1 MALQGN
7 LGQIGLADVLQTA
20 MASTRGGELIV
31 TRGPE
36 RAVLR
41 LSSEGLFLLEPEVLD
56 AEDVLAAF
64 AERGLLPPEALK
76 ALRPGTEKASTV
88 LEGLIASGTIPESQV
103 LELVAG
109 VVEDTV
115 LSLLTWREGL
125 FRLQEN
131 AGEPPRGNIVAKVG
145 VNLGSV
151 LLRAAQRLD
160 ERRVLEQVLGTHAL
174 LFRALEAPV
183 PGGEPEEHL
192 EEIHAGLDGRAT
204 TDEIALRLGL
214 SRFGVL
220 RAVSTLVEAGAAR
233 HATSEELGVALS
245 ERLAAKRLRVARDLA
260 MQWVTAHPEDPEGA
274 RALVR
279 VGEARERPQEI
290 AAALTL
296 LGGRLLARGEHDEAL
311 RAYQDAL
318 THRPGDAPA
327 LEGLRAAADVA
338 NDPGLWTSATLRLA
352 QGLLEAEDPQQAA
365 ALAKTVLERT
375 PTDVSARLLCVRAC
389 TQLKDREGLVAAAQ
403 ALLDQLGG
411 RATKRVEREAANSCR
426 DALAMLVPERSD
438 LLRNLRALSDSRP
451 GSRRKRAVLV
461 SALVVLAAAA
471 GVLTWPT
478 SAGRLLENTQ
488 GAIASGDKAEALKLI
503 DRLIEEFPESQE
515 AAQAYALQGQ
525 LNPTPANPATG
536 QSPQV
541 NKPAPKLAVTTL
553 VEALRALP
561 SEVAR
566 TGLQDVVAG
575 LAGRKGAVT
584 PECLPPIAE
593 ALGRL
598 ATEARGRRD
607 ALALTRAGRERLKDD
622 LPGLRDLL
630 ARAEAAR
637 DPAALEALR
646 ACLPGLQALA
656 DAAANEPLRRQLR
669 ELQTEIS
676 TLERAFSAGDEDLLE
691 VRRLLAGLELEKDHT
706 ACREQAARLLV
717 AGRLQEADA
726 LYTALETRLVS
737 VAADKNLAALN
748 EAAGRRH
755 MGEFVRDRRALVAD
769 IQKGLDAAR
778 AATDSGDFVTA
789 AAAYHALA
797 QRHYTI
803 RFDDLMRVPMQLDSV
818 PAGAEVLLNGKSVGR
833 TPLRLDY
840 PWGGPTT
847 LTVQAPGFDPHVTL
861 LDTNKGQPIVTLSAR
876 LQPSTRWSAP
886 LAGNVESRPLDVG
899 GDVLICDRAGRMTL
913 FAGATGRVLWTRH
926 LKSLEG
932 ARSRPTSVPGA
943 YVAAFL
949 DGRVVFVEPRDG
961 TLLAEHQLARP
972 TCDLASLGSVVAMA
986 VTTPAVIGL
995 DRGGSSWETPLTGH
1009 VSAGVLAAHDSFWVG
1024 TANGD
1029 VVRLSPRDGH
1039 PTWLPLA
1046 GVTGGVV
1053 GLAATATGLLVTTS
1067 GGQVSSLRADGS
1079 QRWTAANLGDLVG
1092 PAAEAG
1098 ERVAVI
1104 DRKGRL
1110 LLLAAA
1116 DGAPVATRDAGREA
1130 VGGVLAR
1137 GHVVAATL
1145 TDGHLWVLDART
1157 LEPLTDALLSTSGVL
1172 PPAPLG
1178 SADLAVVT
1186 KDRRLLVLPFVSS
1199 PKSAGA
1205 APAPAPAAS
1214 EALAPPATTK

>member
-20 MASTRGGELIV
+20 MAATRGGELVV

-115 LSLLTWREGL
+115 LSLLTWHEGL

-131 AGEPPRGNIVAKVG
+131 PGDPPRGNIVGKVG
-145 VNLGSV
+145 VILESV

-214 SRFGVL
+214 SRFSVL

-233 HATSEELGVALS
+233 DATSEELGGALT

-260 MQWVTAHPEDPEGA
+260 MQWVTAHAEDPEGA

-327 LEGLRAAADVA
+327 LEGLRSAADVA

-352 QGLLEAEDPQQAA
+352 QGLLEAEDPQQAGV
-365 ALAKTVLERT
+365 LAKTVLERT
-375 PTDVSARLLCVRAC
+375 PADVSARLLYARAC
-389 TQLKDREGLVAAAQ
+389 TQLKDREGLVATAQ

-411 RATKRVEREAANSCR
+411 KATKRVEREAADFCR

-438 LLRNLRALSDSRP
+438 LLRNLRALSESRP

-461 SALVVLAAAA
+461 SALVVLAATA
-471 GVLTWPT
+471 GVLSWPT
-478 SAGRLLENTQ
+478 SAGRLLESAQ
-488 GAIASGDKAEALKLI
+488 GAISSGDKAEALKII
-503 DRLIEEFPESQE
+503 DRLIEEFPESEE

-525 LNPTPANPATG
+525 LHPTPANPAAGDT
-536 QSPQV
+536 PQV
-541 NKPAPKLAVTTL
+541 PKPAPKLAVAPL

-566 TGLQDVVAG
+566 TELQGVVAG
-575 LAGRKGAVT
+575 LAGRKGVVT
-584 PECLPPIAE
+584 PEVLPPIAE
-593 ALGRL
+593 ALTRL

-646 ACLPGLQALA
+646 ACLPGLQALVEGS
-656 DAAANEPLRRQLR
+656 ANEPLRRQLR
-669 ELQTEIS
+669 ELQTEIA
-676 TLERAFSAGDEDLLE
+676 TLERAFSTGNEDLLE

-706 ACREQAARLLV
+706 ACRELGARLLV

-726 LYTALETRLVS
+726 LYSALEARLAA
-737 VAADKNLAALN
+737 VAADTNLVALH
-748 EAAGRRH
+748 ESAGRRH

-778 AATDSGDFVTA
+778 AATDSGDFATA
-789 AAAYHALA
+789 SAAYHSLA

-803 RFDDLMRVPMQLDSV
+803 RFDDLVRVPMQLDSV
-818 PAGAEVLLNGKSVGR
+818 PAGAEVLLNGKPMGI

-861 LDTNKGQPIVTLSAR
+861 LDTNKGQPPVALSAR

-886 LAGNVESRPLDVG
+886 LAGNVEARPLDVA
-899 GDVLICDRAGRMTL
+899 GDVLVSDRAGRLTL
-913 FAGATGRVLWTRH
+913 FASADGRVLWTRH
-926 LKSLEG
+926 LQSLEG
-932 ARSRPTSVPGA
+932 ARARPTLVPGA
-943 YVAAFL
+943 IVAAFL

-972 TCDLASLGSVVAMA
+972 TGDLAALGSVGAMA
-986 VTTPAVIGL
+986 VG
-995 DRGGSSWETPLTGH
+995 E
-1009 VSAGVLAAHDSFWVG
+1009 
-1024 TANGD
+1024 
-1029 VVRLSPRDGH
+1029 
-1039 PTWLPLA
+1039 PLA
-1046 GVTGGVV
+1046 
-1053 GLAATATGLLVTTS
+1053 S
-1067 GGQVSSLRADGS
+1067 ISRAS
-1079 QRWTAANLGDLVG
+1079 AWASRA
-1092 PAAEAG
+1092 
-1098 ERVAVI
+1098 I
-1104 DRKGRL
+1104 
-1110 LLLAAA
+1110 
-1116 DGAPVATRDAGREA
+1116 
-1130 VGGVLAR
+1130 
-1137 GHVVAATL
+1137 
-1145 TDGHLWVLDART
+1145 
-1157 LEPLTDALLSTSGVL
+1157 
-1172 PPAPLG
+1172 PPPEQKP
-1178 SADLAVVT
+1178 S
-1186 KDRRLLVLPFVSS
+1186 KDPRFP
-1199 PKSAGA
+1199 
-1205 APAPAPAAS
+1205 
-1214 EALAPPATTK
+1214 